1 MTDFNKLNKIGTVK
15 YGNTFAML
23 TSVDSTNNYIRR
35 LSPILPDGFVAF
47 ATEQLAGRGR
57 QGKSFYS
64 PDGGLYFSVLFKS
77 PQIVSD
83 GLFTAKISLA
93 VCRAIDKLT
102 GTDASNGVGI
112 KWVNDIYFGHK
123 KLCGMLC
130 ERLEDG
136 NGKPYVIAGIGVNL
150 VLDRGEL
157 PRELRNTVCSLF
169 DITKKHYDALELA
182 SLILG
187 ELEPLFDGSISGEDF
202 IREYSKRSIVV
213 GHEITVLR
221 GDEKIRA
228 AALEICADGSL
239 LVRYEDGFTAK
250 LCGGEISIRVKE

>member
-1 MTDFNKLNKIGTVK
+1 MTDFGALSEINTVK
-15 YGNTFAML
+15 YGKTFAQL
-23 TSVDSTNNYIRR
+23 FSVDSTNNYIRR
-35 LSPILPDGFVAF
+35 LSPILPDGFAAF
-47 ATEQLAGRGR
+47 AQEQLAGRGR

-64 PDGGLYFSVLFKS
+64 PSGGLYFSVLFKS
-77 PQIVSD
+77 PKTVSD

-93 VCRAIDKLT
+93 VCRAIDRLT

-112 KWVNDIYFGHK
+112 KWVNDIYFGSK
-123 KLCGMLC
+123 KLCGILC
-130 ERLEDG
+130 ERLKDE

-150 VLDRGEL
+150 TLDYGEL
-157 PRELRNTVCSLF
+157 PRELRSTVCSLF
-169 DITKKHYDALELA
+169 DITKKHYGALELA

-187 ELEPLFDGSISGEDF
+187 ELEPLLDGNISDEDF
-202 IREYSKRSIVV
+202 IREYSARSIVI

-228 AALEICADGSL
+228 AALEICTDGSL